1 MIRTALLLLVAM
13 ASTVVAAQ
21 DSVDENTIVYDE
33 AFFAQY
39 PNAVSILDII
49 TRIPAGSEIIRTSG
63 GEARGF
69 STNEDRILIDGR
81 RYTGKA
87 NDSESALERISVAQV
102 LRIEV
107 IRGSSPDIK
116 TSSQES
122 LLNIVMRR
130 LRYMAAGLRSC

>member
-1 MIRTALLLLVAM
+1 MIRTTLLLLVA
-13 ASTVVAAQ
+13 ATSAVATAQ
-21 DSVDENTIVYDE
+21 NETDENTIVYDE

-63 GEARGF
+63 GDARGF

-87 NDSESALERISVAQV
+87 NDSESALE
-102 LRIEV
+102 
-107 IRGSSPDIK
+107 
-116 TSSQES
+116 
-122 LLNIVMRR
+122 
-130 LRYMAAGLRSC
+130 